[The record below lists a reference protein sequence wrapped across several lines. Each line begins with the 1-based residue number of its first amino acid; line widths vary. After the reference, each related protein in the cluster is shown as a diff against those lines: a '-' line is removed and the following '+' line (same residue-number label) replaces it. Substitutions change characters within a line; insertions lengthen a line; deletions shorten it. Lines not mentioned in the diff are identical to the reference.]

1 MLRAAMTSSDPDQ
14 NDGRDMEPRQRR
26 VPDNELKPNSVSDSA
41 DGHDSARSMPF
52 MLGRYEVVAELG
64 AGAMGTVY
72 RGRDKILDRDVAIK
86 VPKLENADAR
96 TQMLQ
101 RFYREARAVARLN
114 HPSICP
120 IYDVGEIDG
129 KVFIAMGF
137 VKGST
142 LDSAVGKGRF
152 LRPRE
157 AARLIQKI
165 CLAMQHA
172 HDHQVVH
179 RDLKS
184 ANIILDSDG
193 LPVLLDFGLAM
204 LRDEKDSGITHQGQI
219 LGSPA
224 YMSPEQVNGRGVDHR
239 SDIFSLGVIF
249 YEALTGK
256 RPYRGTM
263 TQVLFGILQ
272 GNCAAPDAING
283 EVPAE
288 LSELCLKMMA
298 TSPQKRFQTMGEC
311 HAELTQF
318 LTRTSSGA
326 SGSVARSAP
335 GSISR
340 NQSADGLVG
349 RWADEQVPTDTAA
362 VHPDDSGF
370 SASESGDGDA
380 RPRKRRGKKPADT
393 SSVAETQPATDPTV
407 RSVLDRASEL
417 DWQTVSHNE
426 KKKKKKKAAKAP
438 IETAPT
444 SHRGSL
450 IWIIAGSLTAL
461 SLSILLFLN
470 GRDPDPETP
479 IRTFEEGSDAD
490 PSIQQG
496 KTNLIQPKESAGADK
511 KDAAAG
517 KSTFTLDDLDTPP

>member
-1 MLRAAMTSSDPDQ
+1 MTSSEPDQ
-14 NDGRDMEPRQRR
+14 NDGREMRKRR
-26 VPDNELKPNSVSDSA
+26 LAPEKDLNPNVASDSA
-41 DGHDSARSMPF
+41 DSHDSAPGMPF

-72 RGRDKILDRDVAIK
+72 KGRDKVLDRDVAIK
-86 VPKLENADAR
+86 VPKLENADVR
-96 TQMLQ
+96 SQMLQ

-137 VKGST
+137 VKGSV
-142 LDSAVGKGRF
+142 LDSVVGKGRF

-157 AARLIQKI
+157 AARLIQRI

-184 ANIILDSDG
+184 GNIMLDSAG

-204 LRDEKDSGITHQGQI
+204 LRDEQDSGITRQGQI

-263 TQVLFGILQ
+263 TQVLLGIMQ
-272 GNCAAPDAING
+272 GRCEAPVVLNVDI
-283 EVPAE
+283 PAE

-298 TSPQKRFQTMGEC
+298 TSPQKRFQSMGEC
-311 HAELTQF
+311 HAALTQY
-318 LTRTSSGA
+318 LARNLSGA
-326 SGSVARSAP
+326 SGALPRSSP
-335 GSISR
+335 GAISR
-340 NQSADGLVG
+340 SKSSDATAV
-349 RWADEQVPTDTAA
+349 RWADEQMLADTPAA
-362 VHPDDSGF
+362 EHPSDSGF
-370 SASESGDGDA
+370 SASESSDGEA
-380 RPRKRRGKKPADT
+380 LQRKRTGKKSAERP
-393 SSVAETQPATDPTV
+393 SVAETQPATDPSV
-407 RSVLDRASEL
+407 RSVLNRAAEIN
-417 DWQTVSHNE
+417 WHAVKHKE
-426 KKKKKKKAAKAP
+426 KKKNVSPTPPDAN
-438 IETAPT
+438 PT
-444 SHRGSL
+444 SQRRSH
-450 IWIIAGSLTAL
+450 IWIAAGSLTVLA
-461 SLSILLFLN
+461 ILIFLFYFVRN
-470 GRDPDPETP
+470 RDPETP
-479 IRTFEEGSDAD
+479 IKNFEEVGDAV
-490 PSIQQG
+490 PSVQQA
-496 KTNLIQPKESAGADK
+496 KATLPEPEESEGAEK
-511 KDAAAG
+511 KDVAAP
-517 KSTFTLDDLDTPP
+517 KSTFSLDDLDTPP

>member
-1 MLRAAMTSSDPDQ
+1 MASSDPDQ
-14 NDGRDMEPRQRR
+14 NDDRKMRQQRR
-26 VPDNELKPNSVSDSA
+26 LAPGNAPNANLASDSA
-41 DGHDSARSMPF
+41 ESQKSAHSMPF

-72 RGRDKILDRDVAIK
+72 KGRDKVLDRDVAIK
-86 VPKLENADAR
+86 VPKLENADVRA
-96 TQMLQ
+96 QMLQ

-137 VKGST
+137 VKGSV
-142 LDSAVGKGRF
+142 LDCVVGKGRF

-184 ANIILDSDG
+184 GNIMLDSDG

-204 LRDEKDSGITHQGQI
+204 LREEKDSGITHQGQI

-263 TQVLFGILQ
+263 TQVLLGIVQ
-272 GNCAAPDAING
+272 GRCDAPETLNEDI
-283 EVPAE
+283 PAE

-298 TSPQKRFQTMGEC
+298 TSPQKRFQSMGEC
-311 HAELTQF
+311 HAAIAQYMAK
-318 LTRTSSGA
+318 TSSGA
-326 SGSVARSAP
+326 SGAVPRISP

-340 NQSADGLVG
+340 DNSSDATSV
-349 RWADEQVPTDTAA
+349 RWADQQIIGDTAAA
-362 VHPDDSGF
+362 VHPSDSGF
-370 SASESGDGDA
+370 SASDSRDGETL
-380 RPRKRRGKKPADT
+380 RRKRTGKKSAERA
-393 SSVAETQPATDPTV
+393 SVAETQPATDPTV
-407 RSVLDRASEL
+407 RSVLDRAAENNWKTMKL
-417 DWQTVSHNE
+417 QE
-426 KKKKKKKAAKAP
+426 KKKNVATP
-438 IETAPT
+438 PTETAPA
-444 SHRGSL
+444 SRRKQV
-450 IWIIAGSLTAL
+450 WIMSGSLTAL
-461 SLSILLFLN
+461 SVLLLMSFLV
-470 GRDPDPETP
+470 RDRSPVTPNRNPEE
-479 IRTFEEGSDAD
+479 IGDAD
-490 PSIQQG
+490 PSVQRSE
-496 KTNLIQPKESAGADK
+496 TNLPPAEESAEAVK
-511 KDAAAG
+511 KDVAAP
-517 KSTFTLDDLDTPP
+517 KYTFSLDELDTPP

>member
-1 MLRAAMTSSDPDQ
+1 MTSSDPDQ
-14 NDGRDMEPRQRR
+14 NDGRDMEPRKRR
-26 VPDNELKPNSVSDSA
+26 VPENKLKPNSVSDSA

-72 RGRDKILDRDVAIK
+72 RGRDKVLDRDVAIK

-142 LDSAVGKGRF
+142 LDSVVGKGRV
-152 LRPRE
+152 LSPRE
-157 AARLIQKI
+157 AATLIQKI

-184 ANIILDSDG
+184 ANIMLDSDG

-263 TQVLFGILQ
+263 TQVLVGILQ
-272 GNCAAPDAING
+272 GNCAAPDAIKS
-283 EVPAE
+283 EIPAE

-326 SGSVARSAP
+326 SGSMAHSAP

-349 RWADEQVPTDTAA
+349 RWADEQMPTDTAA
-362 VHPDDSGF
+362 VHSDDSGF
-370 SASESGDGDA
+370 PASESGDGNA
-380 RPRKRRGKKPADT
+380 RPRKRRGKKTAET

-407 RSVLDRASEL
+407 RSVLDRAAEL
-417 DWQTVSHNE
+417 GWQTVSHKE
-426 KKKKKKKAAKAP
+426 KKKAAKAP
-438 IETAPT
+438 LETAPT
-444 SHRGSL
+444 SHRRSR
-450 IWIIAGSLTAL
+450 IWIIVASLTAL
-461 SLSILLFLN
+461 SLSILLFFN

-479 IRTFEEGSDAD
+479 IRNFEEGSGAN
-490 PSIQQG
+490 PSIQKG
-496 KTNLIQPKESAGADK
+496 ETNLIQPKESAGAQKDESNGADK
-511 KDAAAG
+511 KDAPPT
-517 KSTFTLDDLDTPP
+517 KSTFSLDDLDTPP